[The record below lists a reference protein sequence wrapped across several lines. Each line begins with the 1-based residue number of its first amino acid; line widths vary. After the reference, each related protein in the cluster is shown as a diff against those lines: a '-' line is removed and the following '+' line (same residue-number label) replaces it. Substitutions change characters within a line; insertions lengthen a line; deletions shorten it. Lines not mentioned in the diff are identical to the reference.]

1 MTSKI
6 NLSWESI
13 EQDTSL
19 LTKKVKDFH
28 PTCILGIAN
37 GGMIPAT
44 LLAKQ
49 LKVDK
54 LLSCNFKSYQSDAP
68 RKGPHNRND
77 IVKQITFPTQDE
89 LMRERVLIVDDLVDT
104 GLTLKKVY
112 GNFVMY
118 NDQYNI
124 TWDFATLYYKPKT
137 TFMPDYTVREFDNDD
152 WIVFPWEK

>member
-13 EQDTSL
+13 EQDISS

-37 GGMIPAT
+37 GGMIPAV

-68 RKGPHNRND
+68 RKGPHKIND
-77 IVKQITFPTQDE
+77 IVKQISFPTQEE
-89 LMRERVLIVDDLVDT
+89 LMRERDLKD
-104 GLTLKKVY
+104 
-112 GNFVMY
+112 
-118 NDQYNI
+118 
-124 TWDFATLYYKPKT
+124 
-137 TFMPDYTVREFDNDD
+137 
-152 WIVFPWEK
+152 